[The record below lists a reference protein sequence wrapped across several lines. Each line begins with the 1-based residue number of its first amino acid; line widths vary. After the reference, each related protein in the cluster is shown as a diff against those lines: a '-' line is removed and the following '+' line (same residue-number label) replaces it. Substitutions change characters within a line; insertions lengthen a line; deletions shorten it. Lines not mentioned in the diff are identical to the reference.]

1 MGWGGGEGGAVPTSY
16 ADARKAVV
24 RGLVALVLQVCVC
37 VCVCLCVCV
46 CGWMGGC
53 VVFVCILDPYMDT

>member
-1 MGWGGGEGGAVPTSY
+1 MPTSY

-37 VCVCLCVCV
+37 GWVGVD
-46 CGWMGGC
+46 GWMGGC
-53 VVFVCILDPYMDT
+53 VVFVCILDRYIDT